1 MSFIAN
7 RRLARSPS
15 TVQHPANDTCRGLLK
30 LLLPFTMMSV
40 LSLTGCDAQPFG
52 ISMNKGSSKSEAPIE
67 LPELAQSI
75 DKGANLYQVDNFLFR
90 SEQLRAADVPLI
102 KANNI
107 NAIVSLRFFDQDED
121 QELLANVAEDADVTL
136 YNQPLK
142 SWHVTPKEIAQIL
155 QQIKELQTQNQRVL
169 VHCYHGADRTGLIIA
184 MYRIIDQGWSIAAA
198 KQEMTAGGFGYHPI
212 WVNLEKMLN
221 PATVADIR
229 QELTALQRPKQA
241 A

>member
-1 MSFIAN
+1 MNFIAH
-7 RRLARSPS
+7 RRLALFPS
-15 TVQHPANDTCRGLLK
+15 TVQQPANDTRRLLLK
-30 LLLPFTMMSV
+30 LLLPFTMISV

-52 ISMNKGSSKSEAPIE
+52 ISMNKGSTQSEAPIE

-75 DKGANLYQVDNFLFR
+75 NKDANLYQVDNFLFR

-121 QELLANVAEDADVTL
+121 QEELAEVVEDANVTL

-155 QQIKELQTQNQRVL
+155 QQIKALQAQNQRVL

-184 MYRIIDQGWSIAAA
+184 MYRIIDQGWSIGAA
-198 KQEMTAGGFGYHPI
+198 KQEMTAGGYGYHPI

-221 PATVADIR
+221 PPTVDDIR
-229 QELTALQRPKQA
+229 QELALLKPPKKVA
-241 A
+241 

>member
-7 RRLARSPS
+7 RRLVRSPS
-15 TVQHPANDTCRGLLK
+15 TVQHPANDTRRRLIK

-52 ISMNKGSSKSEAPIE
+52 ISINKGSAKSEAPIE

-75 DKGANLYQVDNFLFR
+75 DKDANLYQVDNFLFR

-102 KANNI
+102 KANHI

-121 QELLANVAEDADVTL
+121 QELLTNVAEDADVTL

-155 QQIKELQTQNQRVL
+155 QQIKELQAQNQRVL

-184 MYRIIDQGWSIAAA
+184 MYRIINQGWSIAAA